1 MNRLHAQ
8 LLQTPKLLVGVE
20 DDSLE
25 LLGEI
30 LERDL
35 TPHQLVRLLSAP
47 QFAAPVRSRTPAHGH
62 IGILARLLEIGEAR
76 KHGCVAFGG
85 HAAGI
90 VASHVARDAVR
101 QQTFTP
107 VPRTQ
112 ERIMHQCHGPCLAT
126 TAPRRVGPGA
136 RVRQADLT
144 DFRRMNRI
152 RSRPRWWVRRL
163 SKRIGKRRQ
172 RWRDSARARQSVGR
186 WQTS

>member
-1 MNRLHAQ
+1 VNRLHAQ

-35 TPHQLVRLLSAP
+35 TPHPFVRLLSTP

-62 IGILARLLEIGEAR
+62 IGILAWLLEIGEAR

-90 VASHVARDAVR
+90 VASHVARDAVW

-112 ERIMHQCHGPCLAT
+112 ERNIHQCHGPRFAT

-144 DFRRMNRI
+144 GLRRMNRI

>member
-1 MNRLHAQ
+1 VNRLHAQ

-35 TPHQLVRLLSAP
+35 TPHPLVGLLSAP
-47 QFAAPVRSRTPAHGH
+47 QFAAPVRSRIPAHGH
-62 IGILARLLEIGEAR
+62 IGILAWLLEIGEAR
-76 KHGCVAFGG
+76 KHGCVAFGD

-112 ERIMHQCHGPCLAT
+112 ERNIHQCHGPRFAT

-144 DFRRMNRI
+144 GLRRMNRI